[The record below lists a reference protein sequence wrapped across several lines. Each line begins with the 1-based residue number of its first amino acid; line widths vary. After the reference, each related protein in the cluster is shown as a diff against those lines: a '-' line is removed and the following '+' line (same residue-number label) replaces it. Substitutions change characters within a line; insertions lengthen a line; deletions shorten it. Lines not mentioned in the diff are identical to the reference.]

1 MLSIVRRGEHRY
13 GIFEND
19 RDIGSVS
26 VSRSPLHDRHC
37 QLHLEL
43 ERYDPEIAGELFRL
57 LRRELGMPLKVMA
70 CTTRSLHAFLTAGG
84 FARKRRCWELEVS
97 AKDLISPLCAALP
110 LTAARRGSRLYDAC
124 CALLYDH
131 YCTTHAAVSPLTA
144 TLDEFRTHL
153 PDTILCTPD
162 DHPRHCAFLE
172 EDELAYT
179 ATADP
184 NTFPAFAQSLLHELF
199 RRYETITTE
208 CDDCDECAMTVKAL
222 FRTKDDGSW
231 DTYLYAP

>member
-1 MLSIVRRGEHRY
+1 
-13 GIFEND
+13 
-19 RDIGSVS
+19 
-26 VSRSPLHDRHC
+26 
-37 QLHLEL
+37 
-43 ERYDPEIAGELFRL
+43 
-57 LRRELGMPLKVMA
+57 MPLKVMSS
-70 CTTRSLHAFLTAGG
+70 TTQSLHAFLSAGG
-84 FARKRRCWELEVS
+84 FTRKRRCWELEVS
-97 AKDLISPLCAALP
+97 AKDLISPLRAVLP
-110 LTAARRGSRLYDAC
+110 LTTARRGSRLYGAC

-131 YCTTHAAVSPLTA
+131 YRSTHAAVSPLTA

-153 PDTILCTPD
+153 PDTILCTPE

-172 EDELAYT
+172 ENELAYT

-208 CDDCDECAMTVKAL
+208 CDDCDSCAMTVKAL

-231 DTYLYAP
+231 DTYILE